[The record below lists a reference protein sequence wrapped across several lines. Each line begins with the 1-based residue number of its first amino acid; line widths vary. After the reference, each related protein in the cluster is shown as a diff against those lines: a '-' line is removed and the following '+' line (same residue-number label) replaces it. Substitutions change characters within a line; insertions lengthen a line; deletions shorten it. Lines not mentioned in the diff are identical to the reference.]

1 MNYTEWLRGAL
12 TKNLGL
18 KLLALAFSTALWF
31 LVVGEKVSEMG
42 LLVPLRFKGIPQ
54 DMVVTKSS
62 PEDVEVIVAGPKMF
76 INNLSPS
83 EIKLAIDL
91 SKAKEG
97 INKYRIFP
105 QDVKAPG
112 GVDVVR
118 VRPQTVYIELERLVT
133 VSLPVKARLEG
144 SPPSGVHIEAVTV
157 EPEVVQVTGL
167 KKDIEKLKEV
177 YTIGIDVSKI
187 AVTTSIPVM
196 IEPGG
201 AAIRE
206 VKPDIVVVHIK
217 VRKDDRKR

>member
-1 MNYTEWLRGAL
+1 MSYTEWLRGAL

-105 QDVKAPG
+105 QDVKAPS

-144 SPPSGVHIEAVTV
+144 SPPSGVHMVAVTV

-187 AVTTSIPVM
+187 AVTTSLPVM